1 MRIPRRHLLHD
12 RRADQAEAD
21 RLPER
26 LSCVL
31 VPRPCTTGGGAGVV
45 AAATRDAPRVRPLRH
60 AIGVVEAVGID
71 PNTGNL
77 NRPTAIY
84 SGFERK
90 PMAASS
96 SGSEPYTYRI
106 PITQFPLPG
115 SAFNLL
121 TNKWAQMDNYCDYNN
136 LYPV

>member
-1 MRIPRRHLLHD
+1 MCQFDVTTTHPYK
-12 RRADQAEAD
+12 
-21 RLPER
+21 
-26 LSCVL
+26 VT
-31 VPRPCTTGGGAGVV
+31 VKCTRNKGTSGGSAYDTVSF
-45 AAATRDAPRVRPLRH
+45 
-60 AIGVVEAVGID
+60 EAVGTD
-71 PNTGNL
+71 PNVGSL